1 MASIQGK
8 KMNPSRFH
16 KSQLKF
22 YAILVPMA
30 IVMGLPIVYIFSQA
44 LKPLDELFI
53 YPPKFFVKNP
63 SLDNFAK
70 LFEAMKNSEVPIYR
84 YFYNSL
90 LSTILLVVLTVFVTA
105 FAGYALS
112 KKDFKAKN
120 LIFSINTTALG
131 LKRERHLHHSKC
143 SVNIAIRLL
152 LI

>member
-1 MASIQGK
+1 MSSIQGK

-30 IVMGLPIVYIFSQA
+30 VVMGFPIVYIFSQA

-53 YPPKFFVKNP
+53 YPPKFFVKHP

-84 YFYNSL
+84 YFYNW
-90 LSTILLVVLTVFVTA
+90 
-105 FAGYALS
+105 
-112 KKDFKAKN
+112 
-120 LIFSINTTALG
+120 
-131 LKRERHLHHSKC
+131 
-143 SVNIAIRLL
+143 
-152 LI
+152 